1 MKNAIRIGIFIVV
14 CAVLIVGYYFY
25 LSHGRTSKDPTPIE
39 QTELE
44 KVLTV
49 DFTTKYPQTPR
60 EVVKWYN
67 RILKLYYSGDVSDTQ
82 VEMLCDQ
89 ALMLFDDDLLQAN
102 PRDQYIA
109 AVKAEVEEYATRKK
123 KMVKAD
129 VADTNDVVY
138 KKLNGDEMA
147 YVLATYVVSEGS
159 DYQTTY
165 QKYALRKSNEG
176 RWKIV
181 AFELSDEDGI

>member
-1 MKNAIRIGIFIVV
+1 MKNALRIGIFFVV
-14 CAVLIVGYYFY
+14 CAVLVVGYYFY
-25 LSHGRTSKDPTPIE
+25 LSHGRTSKDPAPIE

-49 DFTTKYPQTPR
+49 DFATKYPQTPR
-60 EVVKWYN
+60 EVIKWYN
-67 RILKLYYSGDVSDTQ
+67 RILKLYYSGDASDTQ

-89 ALMLFDDDLLQAN
+89 AMMLFDAELLQIN

-109 AVKAEVEEYATRKK
+109 S
-123 KMVKAD
+123 VKAD
-129 VADTNDVVY
+129 VCDTNDVTY

-147 YVLATYVVSEGS
+147 YVLATYVVSEGN

-165 QKYALRKSNEG
+165 QKYALRKSDEG
-176 RWKIV
+176 RWKIL